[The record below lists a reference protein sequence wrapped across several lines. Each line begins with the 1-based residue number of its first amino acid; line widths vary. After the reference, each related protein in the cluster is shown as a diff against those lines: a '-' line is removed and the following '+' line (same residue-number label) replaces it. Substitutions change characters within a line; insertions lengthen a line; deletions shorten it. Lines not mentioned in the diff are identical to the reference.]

1 MKKILMAVT
10 VLAGLASGVYAQS
23 AIEQL
28 EDLSSS
34 KVVPAPATAEPA
46 LLSADNAV
54 CSPESAEANYIKL
67 VKQGGS
73 VTNLKINTSTVQLGN
88 NKPKIVIIGSYALAT
103 PEFGPYAGISM
114 AGYAFYDA
122 ATCAMGENLHVRI
135 RPEPDV
141 LSLDLD
147 PNVCSPESAEA
158 NYIKR
163 VTQGGEVTNLKINTS
178 TVQFGNNERKIV
190 IIGSYLRETPEFGV
204 YGDIPMA
211 SYAFYNYA
219 TCAIGENLSVMTH
232 AVK

>member
-1 MKKILMAVT
+1 MAVT

-46 LLSADNAV
+46 LLSADNA
-54 CSPESAEANYIKL
+54 
-67 VKQGGS
+67 
-73 VTNLKINTSTVQLGN
+73 
-88 NKPKIVIIGSYALAT
+88 
-103 PEFGPYAGISM
+103 
-114 AGYAFYDA
+114 
-122 ATCAMGENLHVRI
+122 
-135 RPEPDV
+135 
-141 LSLDLD
+141 
-147 PNVCSPESAEA
+147 VCSPESAEA